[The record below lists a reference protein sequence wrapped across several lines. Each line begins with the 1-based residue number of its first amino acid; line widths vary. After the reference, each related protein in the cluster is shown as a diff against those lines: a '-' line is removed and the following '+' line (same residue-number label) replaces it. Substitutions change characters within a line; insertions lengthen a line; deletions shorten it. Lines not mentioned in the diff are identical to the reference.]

1 VLSDEPS
8 HAGGRE
14 DKLQRLVVKAVPPVT
29 VPHVAGTSVLVGGLV
44 VVETNAEHGGL
55 HGLEGGY
62 QDAVTWIGSGER
74 RGKGKRLVRPGSH

>member
-1 VLSDEPS
+1 MLSDKPS

-29 VPHVAGTSVLVGGLV
+29 VPHVAGAGVLVGGLV
-44 VVETNAEHGGL
+44 VVEANAEHGGL

-62 QDAVTWIGSGER
+62 PDEAVMVGGEGTGR
-74 RGKGKRLVRPGSH
+74 V